1 MVERQR
7 RQIRRAREHELG
19 RDRQAGDA
27 TFGDKVRRSD
37 CVPARL
43 CALPPAPLTLALP
56 PQDEELFIHPDENLD
71 RLEEIAAKRVKL
83 MGTIGEHRH
92 KAFVA
97 REVRRRLQRLLL
109 STLAGPGQPETLSLF
124 PRRTCAIPERN

>member
-27 TFGDKVRRSD
+27 TFGDKVRRGE
-37 CVPARL
+37 CVHTPVRRRP
-43 CALPPAPLTLALP
+43 CPLTLALP
-56 PQDEELFIHPDENLD
+56 PQDEELFIHPDDNLD

-83 MGTIGEHRH
+83 MGAIGEHRH

-109 STLAGPGQPETLSLF
+109 STGSAGPGRPETLLLF
-124 PRRTCAIPERN
+124 PRRTWAFPE